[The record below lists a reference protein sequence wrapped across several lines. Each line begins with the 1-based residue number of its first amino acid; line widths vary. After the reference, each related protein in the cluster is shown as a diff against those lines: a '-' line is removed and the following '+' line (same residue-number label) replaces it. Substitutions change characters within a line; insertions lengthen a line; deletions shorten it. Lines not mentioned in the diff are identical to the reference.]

1 MKVIKLLLCLFVTV
15 LASGCEEDT
24 GYKYFEVKN
33 ESALN
38 QTVYAGETQAP
49 MAIEFTTSGAWT
61 SNIEYS
67 TNASATARAD
77 VRSSG
82 WITLDPSSGKS
93 AGDYLV
99 NIYIDPDKGDDV
111 YMAIISFICNGEVME
126 VRIKNSRSLNPGSS
140 EDINDPE
147 KIAAA
152 KEKLDAGFSSVEE
165 VFLEL
170 DNDYS
175 TPKSREPLNSR
186 FKILE
191 DFWYDSYA
199 AINTCNLLIE
209 ACEQDVITGDERDK
223 VLAKANRYRGMFH
236 FYLSTIFGDVPI
248 RSSYLSDLKSPRSLK
263 KEVMDFVINEM
274 YQTVDYMNSSNYYY
288 DDVYLI
294 RTLAVVLKDET
305 IAVGEDTRN
314 YLRDIINNEI
324 SLDVNGD
331 GRVEVQECKDYP
343 VPVQCNLLSAY
354 FWADY
359 DLDYSKERL
368 NYMAEELN
376 DSSFKVEASDIAE
389 KIREKVEILLLSD
402 WDKGMKYF
410 VNRFM
415 LDCDWKDFLM
425 VLPVP
430 MAVMEENENIT
441 QNVGWY

>member
-1 MKVIKLLLCLFVTV
+1 
-15 LASGCEEDT
+15 
-24 GYKYFEVKN
+24 
-33 ESALN
+33 
-38 QTVYAGETQAP
+38 
-49 MAIEFTTSGAWT
+49 
-61 SNIEYS
+61 
-67 TNASATARAD
+67 
-77 VRSSG
+77 
-82 WITLDPSSGKS
+82 
-93 AGDYLV
+93 
-99 NIYIDPDKGDDV
+99 
-111 YMAIISFICNGEVME
+111 
-126 VRIKNSRSLNPGSS
+126 
-140 EDINDPE
+140 
-147 KIAAA
+147 
-152 KEKLDAGFSSVEE
+152 
-165 VFLEL
+165 
-170 DNDYS
+170 
-175 TPKSREPLNSR
+175 
-186 FKILE
+186 
-191 DFWYDSYA
+191 
-199 AINTCNLLIE
+199 
-209 ACEQDVITGDERDK
+209 
-223 VLAKANRYRGMFH
+223 
-236 FYLSTIFGDVPI
+236 
-248 RSSYLSDLKSPRSLK
+248 
-263 KEVMDFVINEM
+263 MDFVINEM